1 MSSNNL
7 LTTIAWGVA
16 GKVEYA
22 LEGSIFVAG
31 AAVQW
36 LRDELGLIKTAAES
50 EELAKAVPDTQ
61 GVFMVPAFTGL
72 GAPYWDMYARG
83 AIFGITRGI
92 NRNHLVR
99 AVLESICYQT
109 RDILTVMEEDSGVAL
124 SSLKVDGGASAN
136 EFLIQFQSDILGVK
150 VVRPANLETTAQG
163 AAFLAGLETGFWKD
177 EEDIKNIWS
186 VGKEFLPEMEEE
198 RRYALYQQWKR
209 AVNSCRS
216 F

>member
-1 MSSNNL
+1 
-7 LTTIAWGVA
+7 
-16 GKVEYA
+16 
-22 LEGSIFVAG
+22 
-31 AAVQW
+31 
-36 LRDELGLIKTAAES
+36 
-50 EELAKAVPDTQ
+50 
-61 GVFMVPAFTGL
+61 MVPAFTGL